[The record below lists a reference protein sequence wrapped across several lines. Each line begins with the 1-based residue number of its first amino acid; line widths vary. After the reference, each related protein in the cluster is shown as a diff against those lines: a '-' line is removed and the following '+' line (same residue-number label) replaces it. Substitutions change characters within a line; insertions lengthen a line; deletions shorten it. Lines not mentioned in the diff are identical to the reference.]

1 MPLRGKDTKNSGW
14 GWSGMSGSNG
24 SAMDE
29 SYYDYGIG
37 ASNGSAKSAVGS
49 NPYGAPYG
57 YGRRKSSHYAYVSG
71 PAN

>member
-1 MPLRGKDTKNSGW
+1 
-14 GWSGMSGSNG
+14 MSGSNG